1 MKIQGKTWIWLA
13 LALSLAG
20 FVYLTENGRQ
30 QQSQPLTTQQQRLF
44 NLTPAEIKTLTIQ
57 TTRQTLVFSQTQ
69 QQPSQWLMVQ
79 PEAVEAKKSTV
90 MFLINLLVSGQS
102 NRSFNVPGSEKS
114 NYGLTQPQATITIE
128 LNNQEKQ
135 QLVLGQTTFDEN
147 LVYAQINPQQDNQET
162 ITIKLLPITFY
173 YAVDRDLR
181 EWMGEEIPS

>member
-20 FVYLTENGRQ
+20 FVYVTENGRQ

-44 NLTPAEIKTLTIQ
+44 NFTPAEIKTLTIE
-57 TTRQTLVFSQTQ
+57 TPRQTLVFAQNKQ
-69 QQPSQWLMVQ
+69 KQSQWLMVQ
-79 PEAVEAKKSTV
+79 PEAVEAKNSTV
-90 MFLINLLVSGQS
+90 MFLVNLLVSGQS
-102 NRSFNVPGSEKS
+102 NRSFKITASEKS

-135 QLVLGQTTFDEN
+135 QLVLGQTNFDEN
-147 LVYAQINPQQDNQET
+147 LIYAQINPQQDNQET

-181 EWMGEEIPS
+181 EWKEE